1 MKYQRLEPIKS
12 LSCAFNTPMKKLLIL
27 LVFLLVHGFASAQS
41 TFIPYNRDYYHL
53 IDRLQIKYGNPE
65 NLLQTTS
72 KPLRRVDLANFLLG
86 MQAEYEN
93 LSPQDQFNYQYLM
106 NDNWEFTNSP
116 YNENDKSWWDLMY
129 SKKSDF
135 LYYGANNFSLRINP
149 VADFSI
155 GNDPDAERTLYTNTR
170 GIEAQGM
177 IDDKIGFYTFLT
189 TTQLVFPQYVRNS
202 ILSNRAL
209 PNEGFWKADDVV
221 YDLTHARGYF
231 TFNATKSIDIQA
243 GYDKKFIGNGLR
255 SMILSDYSSPFLF
268 GQINTRLGKFQYT
281 NLFGQLTSD
290 IIFANSL
297 SPGDGD
303 YPKKYLSMHR
313 LGVNITKSLE
323 VGVFETIISQR
334 ANINY
339 FNPIVFYRA
348 VEQQEG
354 SPDNSLLGLDFSYNH
369 KGKFQ
374 FYGQFILDEFVIDA
388 LRNGEGDWRNK
399 FGVQLGAKYI
409 DAFDVENLD
418 LQAEYNIARPYFY
431 ASDTAVLSYTNYRN
445 PMAHPLGANFK
456 ELVLSARYQP
466 LNKLQVTGKIMRSTL
481 GEDENGLNYGGNLLL
496 STDTRIGN
504 LGNTIGQGVGST
516 NTYVELSG
524 SYMLVQN
531 LFVDLRTIYRN
542 FDSALA
548 SRTTSTFI
556 TMLSLRWNLPQ
567 RQHEF

>member
-1 MKYQRLEPIKS
+1 
-12 LSCAFNTPMKKLLIL
+12 MKKLLIL
-27 LVFLLVHGFASAQS
+27 LVFLLTQGLISAQS

-53 IDRLQIKYGNPE
+53 VDRFQIKYGNAD
-65 NLLQTTS
+65 NLLQTTF
-72 KPLRRVDLANFLLG
+72 KPLRRVDLSNFLLG
-86 MQAEYEN
+86 IQDKYDS
-93 LSPQDQFNYQYLM
+93 LSPQDKFNYQYLV
-106 NDNWEFTNSP
+106 NDNWEWTNSP

-129 SKKSDF
+129 TKKSDF
-135 LYYGANNFSLRINP
+135 LYYGAENFSLRINP

-155 GNDPDAERTLYTNTR
+155 GNDPDAERSLYTNTR

-202 ILSNRAL
+202 IISKQAL

-243 GYDKKFIGNGLR
+243 GYDKKFIGHGLR
-255 SMILSDYSSPFLF
+255 SMILSDFSSPFLF

-281 NLFGQLTSD
+281 NLFGQLTAD
-290 IIFANSL
+290 IIFANRL
-297 SPGDGD
+297 SPGDGN

-313 LGVNITKSLE
+313 LGVNITNSLE
-323 VGVFETIISQR
+323 VGVFETIISER
-334 ANINY
+334 ADINY

-348 VEQQEG
+348 IEQQGG
-354 SPDNSLLGLDFSYNH
+354 SPDNSLLGLDFSYNL
-369 KGKFQ
+369 KNKFQ
-374 FYGQFILDEFVIDA
+374 FYGQFVLDEFVIDA
-388 LRNGEGDWRNK
+388 LRAGNGDWRNK
-399 FGVQLGAKYI
+399 FGVQLGGKYI
-409 DAFDVENLD
+409 DAFDISTLD
-418 LQAEYNIARPYFY
+418 LQVEYNLARPYFY
-431 ASDTAVLSYTNYRN
+431 ASDTSVFSYTNYRN
-445 PMAHPLGANFK
+445 PLAHPLGANFK
-456 ELVLSARYQP
+456 EIVLSARYQP
-466 LNKLQVTGKIMRSTL
+466 INKLFVTGKIIRSTF
-481 GEDENGLNYGGNLLL
+481 GEDENGLNYGGNLLS
-496 STDTRIGN
+496 STDDRIGN
-504 LGNTIGQGVGST
+504 TGNTIGQGVATT

-542 FDSALA
+542 FDSALPT
-548 SRTTSTFI
+548 RTASTFI